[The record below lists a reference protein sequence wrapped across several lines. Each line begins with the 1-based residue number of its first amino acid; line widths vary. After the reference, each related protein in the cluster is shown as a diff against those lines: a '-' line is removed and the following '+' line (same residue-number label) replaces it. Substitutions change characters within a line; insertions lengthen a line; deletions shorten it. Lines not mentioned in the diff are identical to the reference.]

1 MSNKETRPINLSEV
15 ASLWSFRWTGKDTF
29 SGDGRFIG
37 EAVEDHLRAELGNH
51 DGTYTVAVM
60 PSVIEQQQC
69 QLTVDITNNTNP
81 SRPDNSSSD
90 YRQLVVITSDP
101 DNPGR
106 LKGQLDLT
114 RTKTNG
120 KETEL
125 AKIVNGILIQ
135 PDTSILRCFQQQWRG
150 KGIEISQVDT
160 QIFGRYLA
168 MLVFGKP
175 ISSTNGRY

>member
-1 MSNKETRPINLSEV
+1 MNPSEI
-15 ASLWSFRWTGKDTF
+15 ATILSFRWTGKDTF

-37 EAVEDHLRAELGNH
+37 KAVEDHLRAELGRNQ
-51 DGTYTVAVM
+51 DGEYTIAVM

-69 QLTVDITNNTNP
+69 QLTVDITNNTDP

-90 YRQLVVITSDP
+90 YRQSVVIASDP

-114 RTKTNG
+114 RIKTNG

-175 ISSTNGRY
+175 ISSTNGQR